1 MKPTYFFVL
10 LSVCVLLGGCTTG
23 SSHARSGY
31 DFSSIDRV
39 AVIDVEGDLAGEV
52 AKNQLAGYFVMELL
66 KKGYAPIERAKV
78 QALLKEQEFQAS
90 DITTKEGMA
99 RAGKIL
105 NVKTVL
111 LINVPKFDD
120 EISMTARMVNLE
132 DGSILWLGSGT
143 GKSGALLYTIGG
155 AAAGAAAGTTVT
167 SDSQTGAIAGGVLG
181 GVAGNALAPQTAAKA
196 QEIVQKMCK
205 DLPYQNPLIAPKGLF
220 R

>member
-1 MKPTYFFVL
+1 MKQIYFFIL

-23 SSHARSGY
+23 SSHARSDY

-66 KKGYAPIERAKV
+66 KKGYTPIERAKV

-120 EISMTARMVNLE
+120 EISMTARMVDLE

-155 AAAGAAAGTTVT
+155 AAAGAAAGATVT
-167 SDSQTGAIAGGVLG
+167 SDSQTGAIAGGILG
-181 GVAGNALAPQTAAKA
+181 GVAGQALAPQTAAKA

-205 DLPYQNPLIAPKGLF
+205 GLPYQNPLIAPRGLF
-220 R
+220 K